1 MGSTHI
7 AAIGP
12 ATAAALSQYG
22 IAASIVPGEYVAESV
37 VAALIDDAYQTGKS
51 LQGQRILLARAA
63 EARKVLV
70 TGLQQAGAIVDKVAA
85 YFTVSAAAGDERG
98 LEVVRLL
105 RNRQL
110 DIITFTSSSTVRNFM
125 QWLQQCEP
133 GFTNEFSDLVRQAR
147 PKIACIG
154 PITSQTA
161 REFDLDVHIEAQE
174 FTINGL
180 VKAIIQ
186 DEETIS
192 DSTIIA
198 QPQQAVTPAKPKQPR
213 QLVRFTF
220 YKLDPQWQ
228 LLPLEK
234 RQQGKQELLQIFE
247 EHAEHDLMRSYALY
261 GLRSDCD
268 FMLWQAT
275 YDVSDLQ
282 GISSKIRRSSMG
294 PYLRETHAFLSMTKR
309 SVYVGKNA
317 RGAHDPRLVITPEDK
332 KYLFVYPFVKTRP
345 WYALPLE
352 ERKRMMNEH
361 IRMGLKYPSV
371 SLNTTYSFGLD
382 DQEFVVAFETDNI
395 SDFLDLVQELRETE
409 ASRYTLRDT
418 PMFTCVAQ
426 PLDEIL
432 EAIGA

>member
-1 MGSTHI
+1 M
-7 AAIGP
+7 AD
-12 ATAAALSQYG
+12 Q
-22 IAASIVPGEYVAESV
+22 
-37 VAALIDDAYQTGKS
+37 
-51 LQGQRILLARAA
+51 
-63 EARKVLV
+63 
-70 TGLQQAGAIVDKVAA
+70 
-85 YFTVSAAAGDERG
+85 
-98 LEVVRLL
+98 
-105 RNRQL
+105 
-110 DIITFTSSSTVRNFM
+110 
-125 QWLQQCEP
+125 
-133 GFTNEFSDLVRQAR
+133 
-147 PKIACIG
+147 
-154 PITSQTA
+154 
-161 REFDLDVHIEAQE
+161 
-174 FTINGL
+174 
-180 VKAIIQ
+180 
-186 DEETIS
+186 
-192 DSTIIA
+192 TIIA
-198 QPQQAVTPAKPKQPR
+198 QSQPAAAPAKPKQPR

-228 LLPLEK
+228 LLPLET
-234 RQQGKQELLQIFE
+234 RQQGKQELLHIFE
-247 EHAEHDLMRSYALY
+247 EHSEHALMRSFSLY

-282 GISSKIRRSSMG
+282 GISSKIRRSAMG
-294 PYLRETHAFLSMTKR
+294 PYLREAHAFLSMTKR

-332 KYLFVYPFVKTRP
+332 KYLFVYPFVKTRA

-361 IRMGLKYPSV
+361 IRMGLQYPSV

-409 ASRYTLRDT
+409 ASSYTLRDT

-432 EAIGA
+432 EAIGV

>member
-1 MGSTHI
+1 MADHT
-7 AAIGP
+7 
-12 ATAAALSQYG
+12 
-22 IAASIVPGEYVAESV
+22 IVV
-37 VAALIDDAYQTGKS
+37 
-51 LQGQRILLARAA
+51 
-63 EARKVLV
+63 
-70 TGLQQAGAIVDKVAA
+70 
-85 YFTVSAAAGDERG
+85 
-98 LEVVRLL
+98 
-105 RNRQL
+105 
-110 DIITFTSSSTVRNFM
+110 
-125 QWLQQCEP
+125 
-133 GFTNEFSDLVRQAR
+133 
-147 PKIACIG
+147 
-154 PITSQTA
+154 
-161 REFDLDVHIEAQE
+161 
-174 FTINGL
+174 
-180 VKAIIQ
+180 
-186 DEETIS
+186 
-192 DSTIIA
+192 
-198 QPQQAVTPAKPKQPR
+198 QPQQAAAPAKPKQPR

-228 LLPLEK
+228 LLPLET
-234 RQQGKQELLQIFE
+234 RQQGKQELLHIFE
-247 EHAEHDLMRSYALY
+247 EHSEYALMRSFSLY

-282 GISSKIRRSSMG
+282 GISSKIRRSIIG

-332 KYLFVYPFVKTRP
+332 KYLFVYPFVKTRA

-352 ERKRMMNEH
+352 ERKRMMNAH
-361 IRMGLKYPSV
+361 IRMGLQYPSV

-382 DQEFVVAFETDNI
+382 DQEFVVAFETDII

-409 ASRYTLRDT
+409 ASSYTLRDT